1 MGSLKITYILPVY
14 WPAIGGCELHTH
26 EIVRRLSEKHEIKV
40 ITQITRQEDKPN
52 NLWFG
57 TLVDSVPKRERYFD
71 NKANVIPVNMT
82 PLERRF
88 LYPFVRY
95 RHRMERLSMKVIS
108 GIFQGK
114 IFDLVQ
120 DSNLI
125 HCIHNGA
132 SFYAYTALKCAKKLK
147 IPLVFTPLLQPYQA
161 WKDGTM
167 SETKYGDE
175 WQKFSDIDTFSF
187 ARCLTPRGYHDRF
200 WFEVMRASDALIT
213 MTEFEKD
220 FFIKRGIISN
230 KIHEVGVGPVISSE
244 CNGKEFRNRYKID
257 NEKMILFLGR
267 KHECKG
273 FEEVLKAASYV
284 WERHPQTY
292 FFFIGPKEGNA
303 VAIFKNYKDKRIIEV
318 DSVDLYEKTS
328 AIEACDIL
336 CMPSFYEALGGV
348 FLEAWMFGK
357 PIIAGNIPP
366 LRELTGDGQGGFL
379 VNLNP
384 FEIAEK
390 IIKLIEDENLCKKMG
405 AWGKNKVT
413 SKYSWDIIVDKLEKI
428 YKEVVR

>member
-1 MGSLKITYILPVY
+1 LKITYVLPVY

-26 EIVRRLSEKHEIKV
+26 EVVKRLSEKHEIKI

-57 TLVDSVPKRERYFD
+57 TLVDPIPKRERYFD
-71 NKANVIPVNMT
+71 NKASVIPVSMNS
-82 PLERRF
+82 LERLL

-95 RHRMERLSMKVIS
+95 RHRMERPSMEVIS
-108 GIFQGK
+108 YIFQRK
-114 IFDLVQ
+114 IFDLMK
-120 DSNLI
+120 DSDLI

-132 SFYAYTALKCAKKLK
+132 SFYAYTAVKCARKLK
-147 IPLVFTPLLQPYQA
+147 IPFVFTPLLQPYQA
-161 WKDGTM
+161 WKDGAM
-167 SETKYGDE
+167 SEMKHRDD
-175 WQKFSDIDTFSF
+175 WQKFVDIDTASFS
-187 ARCLTPRGYHDRF
+187 RCLTPRGYHDRF
-200 WFEVMRASDALIT
+200 WLGAIRESDALIA

-230 KIHEVGVGPVISSE
+230 KIHEVGVGPIISSE
-244 CNGKEFRNRYKID
+244 YSGKEFRNKYEINDK
-257 NEKMILFLGR
+257 KMVLFLGR

-273 FEEVLKAASYV
+273 FEEVLMAASHV

-303 VAIFKNYKDKRIIEV
+303 VAIFKKYKDKRVIEV
-318 DSVDLYEKTS
+318 DRVDLYEKTG
-328 AIEACDIL
+328 ALAACDIL

-357 PIIAGNIPP
+357 PVIAGNIPP

-384 FEIAEK
+384 SEIAEK
-390 IIKLIEDENLCKKMG
+390 IITLIGDENLCKKMG
-405 AWGKNKVT
+405 EWGKNKVT

-428 YKEVVR
+428 YKEIVK

>member
-1 MGSLKITYILPVY
+1 MKITYILPVY

-26 EIVRRLSEKHEIKV
+26 EVVKRLSEKHEIKI

-57 TLVDSVPKRERYFD
+57 TLVDPVPKRERYFD
-71 NKANVIPVNMT
+71 NKATVIPIHMNPM
-82 PLERRF
+82 ERHF
-88 LYPFVRY
+88 LHPFVRY

-108 GIFQGK
+108 DIFQRK
-114 IFDLVQ
+114 IFDHIK

-132 SFYAYTALKCAKKLK
+132 SFYAHTALKCARKLK
-147 IPLVFTPLLQPYQA
+147 MPFVFTPLLQPYQA
-161 WKDGTM
+161 WKDGVM
-167 SETKYGDE
+167 SEKISGDE
-175 WQKFSDIDTFSF
+175 WKKFVDIDTDSFS
-187 ARCLTPRGYHDRF
+187 RCLTPRGYHDRI
-200 WFEVMRASDALIT
+200 WLGAVKASDALIT
-213 MTEFEKD
+213 MTKFEKD
-220 FFIKRGIISN
+220 FFIKKGVAD
-230 KIHEVGVGPVISSE
+230 KKVHEVGVGPIIASE
-244 CNGKEFRNRYKID
+244 YNGKEFRNKYKI
-257 NEKMILFLGR
+257 NNNKMVLFLGR

-273 FEEVLKAASYV
+273 FEEVLRAASSV
-284 WERHPQTY
+284 WKRHSKTY

-303 VAIFKNYKDKRIIEV
+303 AAIFQKYNDKRLIEING
-318 DSVDLYEKTS
+318 VDLYEKTS

-366 LRELTGDGQGGFL
+366 LRELTEDGQGGFL

-390 IIKLIEDENLCKKMG
+390 IITLIEDEDLCKKMG
-405 AWGKNKVT
+405 EWGKNKVI
-413 SKYSWDIIVDKLEKI
+413 SKYSWEIIVGKLEKI
-428 YKEVVR
+428 YKEIGK